1 MAFEDLYR
9 EVILKHFKKPRH
21 FGPVSDEEATVEDE
35 NPTCGDH
42 FRLLVELADDRI
54 SSIRFDGR
62 GCAISTSSC
71 SMMTERVLGKTVA
84 EARAM
89 ISEFLGMVQ
98 GKCDPSDESLGDLA
112 VLKSVRDF
120 PVRVKCAGLC
130 WQALSK
136 ALDKLSA

>member
-9 EVILKHFKKPRH
+9 EVILKHFKKPQN
-21 FGPVSDEEATVEDE
+21 FGPVADEEATAEDE

-42 FRLLVELADDRI
+42 FKLLVVLAAGRI
-54 SSIRFDGR
+54 SEIRFDGR

-98 GKCDPSDESLGDLA
+98 GKCDPADEHLGDLA

-120 PVRVKCAGLC
+120 PVRVKCAALC

-136 ALDKLSA
+136 ALDKLA